1 MRTLVHLSDLH
12 FGRVDQS
19 LITPLTTLIARTA
32 PDVLIVSGDLTQ
44 RARSSEFIAART
56 FLDTL
61 SPPRIVVPG
70 NHDISL
76 HNLLDRFVRP
86 LARYT
91 RYITNDLQ
99 PFYEDAEIA
108 IAGINTA
115 RSLTVKDGRINQSQ
129 ITQLQDRFR
138 GVSDDVVKVVVSHHP
153 FDLPGNYATRKL
165 VGHANAAVDALA
177 TSGVD
182 LLLAGHL
189 HASHAGTTALRYPI
203 NGYAALTVQAGTATS
218 TRGRGEANSFNII
231 RIEAQQITIERITW
245 NIASASFELAASEDF
260 VRDGRRWIRV
270 SDEQKVP

>member
-19 LITPLTTLIARTA
+19 LIAPLTALIARTA
-32 PDVLIVSGDLTQ
+32 PDVLVVSGDLTQ

-61 SPPRIVVPG
+61 SPPRILVPG

-76 HNLLDRFVRP
+76 HNLLDRFARP
-86 LARYT
+86 LAKYT
-91 RYITNDLQ
+91 RYITSDLQ
-99 PFYEDAEIA
+99 PFYEDTEIA

-115 RSLTVKDGRINQSQ
+115 RSLTVKDGKISRTQ
-129 ITQLQDRFR
+129 IAQLQERFR
-138 GVSDDVVKVVVSHHP
+138 AVADDVVKVVVSHHP
-153 FDLPGNYATRKL
+153 FDLPGNYASSKL
-165 VGHANAAVDALA
+165 VGHANAAVNALA
-177 TSGVD
+177 GSGVD

-189 HASHAGTTALRYPI
+189 HASHAGTTASRYPI

-231 RIEAQQITIERITW
+231 RIARQQITIDRITW
-245 NIASASFELAASEDF
+245 NVANASFELAASENFRRED
-260 VRDGRRWIRV
+260 RRWHHV
-270 SDEQKVP
+270 PGEQTAL